1 MNNTTTFLCYNDI
14 GDSMKEDI
22 NDYIKYIY
30 IEKKLSNNTKIA
42 YERDLLSFCEYLKNK
57 SINNINT
64 NDIRKYINYLSD
76 NNEKDKTIARKIVS
90 VRTFFAYLMREKKIS
105 VNPCE
110 RIELPKIKKTLP
122 KILTEDE
129 INMLLDFR
137 PNTALE
143 HRNYAM
149 LNLLYASGLRVS
161 ELVSLGLNDIN
172 YRDNYIRVFGKGKKE
187 RIVPIPT
194 ITTNILDEYVNI
206 YRNSL
211 LKGYLTDKVF
221 ISSYGKPITRQGFF
235 KFLKKHA
242 KKMGINKDFSPH
254 TLRHSFA
261 TELLEYGA
269 DLKSVGEML
278 GHENIK
284 TTQIYTHLSN
294 NKIKKD
300 YEEYHP
306 RNKKD

>member
-1 MNNTTTFLCYNDI
+1 MNNYID
-14 GDSMKEDI
+14 
-22 NDYIKYIY
+22 DYINYIY
-30 IEKKLSNNTKIA
+30 IEKKLSDNTKDA
-42 YERDLLSFCEYLKNK
+42 YKRDLFAFSKYLNNK
-57 SINNINT
+57 NINKITT
-64 NDIRKYINYLSD
+64 NDIRNYINYLSD

-90 VRTFFAYLMREKKIS
+90 IRTFFDYLMREKKINA
-105 VNPCE
+105 NPCE
-110 RIELPKIKKTLP
+110 KIELPKIKKTLP
-122 KILTEDE
+122 KTLSEEE
-129 INMLLDFR
+129 INKLLNFK
-137 PNTALE
+137 PTTALE
-143 HRNYAM
+143 YRNKAM
-149 LNLLYASGLRVS
+149 LELAYACGLRVS
-161 ELVSLGLNDIN
+161 ELVNLSLNDIN
-172 YRDNYIRVFGKGKKE
+172 FNDNYVRIFGKGKKE
-187 RIVPIPT
+187 RIVPMAT
-194 ITTNILDEYVNI
+194 ITTNILEEYINI

-235 KFLKKHA
+235 KMLKKHA
-242 KKMGINKDFSPH
+242 KEMKIEKSFSPH

-269 DLKSVGEML
+269 DLRSVGEML

-306 RNKKD
+306 RNKKY